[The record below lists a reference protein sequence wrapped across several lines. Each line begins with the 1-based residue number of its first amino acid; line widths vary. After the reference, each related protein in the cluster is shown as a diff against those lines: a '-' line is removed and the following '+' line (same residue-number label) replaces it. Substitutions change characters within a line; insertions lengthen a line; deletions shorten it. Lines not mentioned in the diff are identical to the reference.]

1 MINFCFKEFSS
12 FNGGQDILP
21 SLPQQ
26 VNGRFLPYGPE
37 AAATPGPGKSCAAPA
52 THSTVKQYFPG
63 IVKHLGCHF
72 KS

>member
-1 MINFCFKEFSS
+1 MINFCFQEFSF

-21 SLPQQ
+21 SLPQE
-26 VNGRFLPYGPE
+26 VNGACFADGPE
-37 AAATPGPGKSCAAPA
+37 AAAAPGPGKSCTAPA
-52 THSTVKQYFPG
+52 TDSTVKQYFPG